1 MALAYMNRAM
11 RRQPTSTKQKFDAL
25 EEYNI
30 KKKLQKDVI
39 LGLKD
44 DIDKIKL
51 DLTKE
56 LMTKITAAL
65 VEKVLIKLV
74 DKEPILLTCDEYYV
88 DNNKLYLGN
97 PKLKSGILKNIC
109 DDVKSLYFPLHNI
122 EYYAG
127 C

>member
-39 LGLKD
+39 LGLKG

-56 LMTKITAAL
+56 LVTKITAAL
-65 VEKVLIKLV
+65 VISLHDTYNFKRKRIQRVL
-74 DKEPILLTCDEYYV
+74 DKAMIQFECIDAGTVTLEDLTDWVKDE
-88 DNNKLYLGN
+88 
-97 PKLKSGILKNIC
+97 LK
-109 DDVKSLYFPLHNI
+109 I
-122 EYYAG
+122 EL
-127 C
+127 